1 MSDHS
6 SESGLHRAPL
16 HQSVV
21 RKPLF
26 GGVEFEMMASEGLF
40 ALCFFLALRD
50 FMSAILLSVVVL
62 TPLHMAMAAM
72 QRRQPN
78 LVWYA
83 LRLALSP
90 QVYAPS
96 PDVDSPAPS
105 KPTSVS

>member
-1 MSDHS
+1 MSDTS
-6 SESGLHRAPL
+6 SEAGLIKVPL

-50 FMSAILLSVVVL
+50 VVSAVILSVLVL

-72 QRRQPN
+72 QRKEPN

-83 LRLALSP
+83 LRLALTP

-96 PDVDSPAPS
+96 PDVDAPASS
-105 KPTSVS
+105 KPNSVS